1 MGVSKNVQ
9 NYKKSAIYQK
19 PKTLKNYN
27 FNPVFP
33 LGKAIGK
40 NPVFPVLELIEET
53 TIFVQK
59 WGEKYGFGQKS
70 TFRFSWQGP
79 W

>member
-33 LGKAIGK
+33 PHDKTLMC
-40 NPVFPVLELIEET
+40 FIE
-53 TIFVQK
+53 
-59 WGEKYGFGQKS
+59 G
-70 TFRFSWQGP
+70 
-79 W
+79 